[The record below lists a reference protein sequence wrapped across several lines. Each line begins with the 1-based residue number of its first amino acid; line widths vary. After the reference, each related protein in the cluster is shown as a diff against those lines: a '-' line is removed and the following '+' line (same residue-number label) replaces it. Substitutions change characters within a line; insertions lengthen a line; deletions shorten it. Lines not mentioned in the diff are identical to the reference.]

1 MSKQSLV
8 NDALGVLVEVKD
20 NLSVVNEFVSNIDD
34 SDKDL
39 MQAAKQAVDAVDLL
53 RLKMFNR
60 STQGKYRK

>member
-8 NDALGVLVEVKD
+8 NDALGVLAEVKD
-20 NLSVVNEFVSNIDD
+20 NLSVVNEFVGNIDN